1 MSQGANVGLSELP
14 SFRRILLTT
23 DFSSCSEGAVPFA
36 RLLADYYRA
45 SLLVAHVIPSATEET
60 APGETMDESDDQARE
75 KMRTFLTNNGLA
87 PTTDRVVER
96 GPVGDLLASVVES
109 NNIDLVVV
117 GTHGR
122 HGVGKLML
130 GSIAERIFQNAPCP
144 VLTVGRKARK
154 SWGADNKLKRIVYA
168 TSFSD
173 AALQALPYALSL
185 VKVSGAELSLV
196 HAVEPSTAA
205 GADYMSTLHERLHLL
220 IPADAR
226 SWCKYDTFVIPG
238 DPAEVIL
245 NLAADQNAD
254 FIVMSGHRIE
264 GPLYTIQVPMT
275 PAYRVVSRA
284 HCPVLRVRG

>member
-1 MSQGANVGLSELP
+1 MSQGANAGVSELP

-23 DFSSCSEGAVPFA
+23 DFSTCSEGAVPFV
-36 RLLADYYRA
+36 RLLAEYYRA
-45 SLLVAHVIPSATEET
+45 SLLVAHVVPAAEES
-60 APGETMDESDDQARE
+60 APGEAMDESDDQARE
-75 KMRTFLTNNGLA
+75 RMQGFLGNNALP
-87 PTTDRVVER
+87 PTTDTVVER
-96 GPVGDLLASVVES
+96 GGVADLLSSIIES
-109 NNIDLVVV
+109 NHIDLAVV

-130 GSIAERIFQNAPCP
+130 GSVAERIFQNATCP

-154 SWGADNKLKRIVYA
+154 SWGADNKLSRIVYA

-185 VKVSGAELSLV
+185 VKASGAELSLV
-196 HAVEPSTAA
+196 HAVEPSTAG

-220 IPADAR
+220 IPPDAR
-226 SWCKYDTFVIPG
+226 SWCKYDTFVIGG

-254 FIVMSGHRIE
+254 FIVMSGHRVE
-264 GPLYTIQVPMT
+264 GPLYTLQVPMT